1 MALNLTDGEKA
12 VLERLSNG
20 FERKEIAKDLNI
32 AVSTVHN
39 RIYDAIKRNG
49 CRTSYHLL
57 AWFVRD
63 AVLGSV
69 LPRDSRSETGE
80 GERPAR

>member
-39 RIYDAIKRNG
+39 RIYDAMP
-49 CRTSYHLL
+49 S
-57 AWFVRD
+57 
-63 AVLGSV
+63 
-69 LPRDSRSETGE
+69 
-80 GERPAR
+80 